1 MMTVVSYRIGCS
13 QLVLVN
19 QQVITAIHCF
29 PPRDLC
35 RNRTFRLW
43 FSEGVVGH
51 TCSLTPTMIA
61 LGDGREH
68 VQKDDTMEPHAEI
81 QALQARIRQLEQELH
96 HREQELEASRAREA
110 RSRQMMD
117 SNMVGVLTW
126 HNDGRIL
133 DANDVVLNITGYS
146 RDDLE
151 QGRMS
156 WLNMTPPEFMP
167 REEAAH
173 RELAERGVCT
183 PFEKAYYRK
192 DGTQVP
198 ILIGGAFLK
207 GSQTEGVCFL
217 LDISERREIERQL
230 AHSQQLFKTFMD
242 NNPAVAFIKNAQGQ
256 RVYLNRRYQEVF
268 GKGQDLLGRTDADL
282 FGQEV
287 HLALRKDDESVLQ
300 NNVTHESI
308 LKLPTPD
315 GILRTW
321 LTYKFP
327 VSYDGQPA
335 LVGGVAIDI
344 TELTNAQ
351 ESLKRYNE
359 ELEEHV
365 ARRTQTLDLANQE
378 LRKEIVA
385 KERAQT
391 ELRKSESRFRKWL
404 DQSVVA
410 TQVVGPDGYTRQ
422 VNPAWERLWGGT
434 LADITDFNLLEDP
447 QSERLGI
454 TTHLRKALAGE
465 AVFVPETPF
474 VPEAGAFRG
483 QVRWCSGVVYP
494 VKDDVTGEVEE
505 IVILHQDVTDRV
517 AAEGRLQSE
526 ERSLRKLLYLQD
538 QERKLIAYDIHDG
551 LVQEL
556 VGAQMLLQSQARGE
570 QDTTVKQASDLLL
583 DAINEARRLING
595 LRPLVIDEHGVV
607 NAIQFLIAEEEKRG
621 SPEIHFFHR
630 VTFDRLPPLLEG
642 ALFRIVQECL
652 TNARRHSE
660 ASEVEIWLLEEESRL
675 KLTVRD
681 LGRGFDLQ
689 QVPDDRFGLES
700 ISKRAQIFGGTSVI
714 ESILG
719 EGTTV
724 RVEIP
729 LDGHNAPL
737 R

>member
-1 MMTVVSYRIGCS
+1 
-13 QLVLVN
+13 
-19 QQVITAIHCF
+19 
-29 PPRDLC
+29 
-35 RNRTFRLW
+35 
-43 FSEGVVGH
+43 
-51 TCSLTPTMIA
+51 
-61 LGDGREH
+61 
-68 VQKDDTMEPHAEI
+68 MEPRADI
-81 QALQARIRQLEQELH
+81 DALQARIRHLEQELH
-96 HREQELEASRAREA
+96 HRDQELQASRAREA
-110 RSRQMMD
+110 RSRQLMD

-126 HNDGRIL
+126 HVDGRIL

-146 RDDLE
+146 RADLE

-173 RELAERGVCT
+173 RELAEYGVCT
-183 PFEKAYYRK
+183 PYEKAYFRK
-192 DGTQVP
+192 DGSQVP

-217 LDISERREIERQL
+217 LDISERRAIESQL

-242 NNPAVAFIKNAQGQ
+242 NNPAVAFIKNARGQ

-268 GKGQDLLGRTDADL
+268 GNGQDLLGRTDADL
-282 FGQEV
+282 FGQAV
-287 HLALRKDDESVLQ
+287 HQALRKEDENVINNKATLETILQ
-300 NNVTHESI
+300 
-308 LKLPTPD
+308 LPAAD
-315 GILRTW
+315 GTLRTW
-321 LTYKFP
+321 LSYKFP
-327 VSYDGQPA
+327 VNYDGQGS

-344 TELTNAQ
+344 TELTRAQ

-378 LRKEIVA
+378 LRKEIIA

-404 DQSVVA
+404 DQSVVP
-410 TQVVGPDGYTRQ
+410 TQVVGPDGFTRQ
-422 VNPAWERLWGGT
+422 VNPAWEKVWGGT
-434 LADITDFNLLEDP
+434 LADITGFNLLEDS
-447 QSERLGI
+447 QAERLGI
-454 TTHLRKALAGE
+454 TAKLRKALAGE

-474 VPEAGAFRG
+474 VPDIGMFRG
-483 QVRWCSGVVYP
+483 QPRWCSGVVYP

-517 AAEGRLQSE
+517 AAEGRLQIE
-526 ERSLRKLLYLQD
+526 ERNLRNLLDLQD

-570 QDTTVKQASDLLL
+570 QSAAVTQASDLLR

-621 SPEIHFFHR
+621 SPEIQFFHR

-660 ASEVEIWLLEEESRL
+660 SKEVEIWLLEENTHL

-681 LGRGFDLQ
+681 FGRGFDLKH
-689 QVPDDRFGLES
+689 VPSDRFGLES
-700 ISKRAQIFGGTSVI
+700 ISKRSQIFGGYSSI

-719 EGTTV
+719 EGTTI